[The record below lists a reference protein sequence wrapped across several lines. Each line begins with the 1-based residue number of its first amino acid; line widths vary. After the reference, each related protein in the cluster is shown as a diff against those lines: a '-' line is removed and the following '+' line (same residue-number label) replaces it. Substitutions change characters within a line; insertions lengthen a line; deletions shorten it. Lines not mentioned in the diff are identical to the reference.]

1 MNIYHE
7 RISRKGAKAQSRNAK
22 LLSAAYF
29 LHAFLCA
36 FAPLRAQVFSSSY
49 SILTRYRKFFLL
61 ASLLLLVS
69 TVSVA
74 QTTLTGTLPRGTLI
88 EKVAC
93 QNDAAQSYALYLPSS
108 YTPEKKWAA
117 LYIFDP
123 FARSKVP
130 VELFRAAAE
139 KYGVIVIG
147 SNNSE
152 NDLSAEKLSEIIT
165 SLWKDS
171 HARFSIDE
179 KRVYAA
185 GLSGG
190 ARVANYFAIS
200 CGGCLAGVIACS
212 ATFTPKFPLDKPLPY
227 AIYGTAGVDDF
238 NYPELVK
245 TFKKLKENGTT
256 NHLAVFDGRH
266 GWLPKDLTFDALA
279 WLTLQAMKAGR
290 MTTEQSFVEEL
301 LAKQMNQA
309 QMLLQQGETLE
320 AARLYEAMVNDFK
333 GVSDTQSAADKLS
346 EIRAQKSYQQALTNE
361 EHSFTEQQRAV
372 QRIFSLDADLLDSAS
387 KNASLQKV
395 SGEIESWQ
403 QKAKASADSGERRLA
418 RRILDQVFVEAYE
431 TALFVNRQQKDYRMM
446 IANLELTRLINPQN
460 SIALLE
466 LARAFALGGRKKEA
480 LATLA
485 QAIANG
491 LTDCSRM
498 AGKPEWENLRGDKQ
512 FQKIIEQLNCSEQ
525 KP

>member
-1 MNIYHE
+1 M
-7 RISRKGAKAQSRNAK
+7 KK
-22 LLSAAYF
+22 LLG
-29 LHAFLCA
+29 
-36 FAPLRAQVFSSSY
+36 
-49 SILTRYRKFFLL
+49 KFCLL
-61 ASLLLLVS
+61 ACLLLLVS
-69 TVSVA
+69 TIGKA
-74 QTTLTGTLPRGTLI
+74 QTTSNGMLPRGLLI

-93 QNDAAQSYALYLPSS
+93 QNDAAQSYALYLPAS

-123 FARSKVP
+123 FARGKVA
-130 VELFRAAAE
+130 VEIFHEAAE

-147 SNNSE
+147 SNNSQ

-200 CGGCLAGVIACS
+200 CHGCLAGVIACS

-227 AIYGTAGVDDF
+227 AIYGTTGVDDF
-238 NYPELVK
+238 NYPELVT

-256 NHLAVFDGRH
+256 NHLAIFDGRH
-266 GWLPKDLTFDALA
+266 GWLPKELTFDALE
-279 WLTLQAMKAGR
+279 WLNLQAMESAR
-290 MTTEQSFVEEL
+290 MPTDKSFVDEI

-309 QMLLQQGETLE
+309 QTLLQHGETLE

-333 GVSDTQSAADKLS
+333 DISDTKSAADKLS

-361 EHSFTEQQRAV
+361 ERAFTEQQRAA
-372 QRIFSLDADLLDSAS
+372 QRIFSLGADLLDPSS
-387 KNASLQKV
+387 KNGAMQKV
-395 SGEIESWQ
+395 SAEIESWQ

-431 TALFVNRQQKDYRMM
+431 TALFVNRQQKDYQMM

-460 SIALLE
+460 PNALWE

-480 LATLA
+480 IDMLA
-485 QAIANG
+485 QAIEKG
-491 LTDCSRM
+491 FTDCSRM
-498 AGKPEWENLRGDKQ
+498 TGKPEWETLRGDKQ
-512 FQKIIEQLNCSEQ
+512 FQKIIERLNCSDQ